1 MLRLSHVALLLALSP
16 VLLFNT
22 PAFAQ
27 PAKPAGAKRIQAETK
42 ALQAAVDAFKAKNAA
57 LEKQGKDGTDPRLI
71 ADVEVFPKAADWILR
86 HAEFYKPS
94 YVAQTFKA
102 LQIGRDRLKE
112 LTSAKAGKP
121 VAPSWTTTTGTTI
134 RGYVSQVDGS
144 VQPYAITLP
153 KGVNPKAGKRW
164 PLHLKLHGRAGQM
177 NEVDFI
183 RRHEGK
189 PVPKEQTWIQLDVFG
204 RTNNAFRW
212 SGETDVFEALADVQR
227 RFRIDRQRI
236 TLWGFSMGGAG
247 AWHLGLHHPSKWS
260 SVGPGAGFVDFY
272 NYQKVTKKL
281 PDYQHR
287 ALRIYD
293 AVGYALNAYDV
304 PVCTYGGENDAQLV
318 ASTATVAVAKRLGV
332 EIKLLIGP
340 GVGHKFHPDTYKEF
354 MAFHLDKAATGRKR
368 YPGQRDIRFM
378 TYTLKYNQCEWLT
391 IEEMETPYKPA
402 IVTASIDKQTGDL
415 KLTTRNIGVM
425 QIGRDVAQNIVI
437 DGKKLRLADAAES
450 LLPGVYFEKGDK
462 DWVTIDY
469 QTSRNFTSNPNLQ
482 KRHDLQGPID
492 DAFMKKFVCVQGTG
506 KAWSAE
512 NDAWAKWTLSRFEK
526 NFDKWLR
533 GKVPVVKDSELTS
546 EMIANSNIV
555 LFGDPGSNSVLA
567 KVIADLP
574 VKWTKKGIEVAGKTY
589 DPKSHGLSLIYP
601 NPLNKQKYVVINSGH
616 TFQEDAF
623 KASNSWLFPRLGDI
637 AVQKFEKDAKTAGY
651 TETVQWADIFD
662 SGWQL
667 PVTKPKAE

>member
-1 MLRLSHVALLLALSP
+1 M
-16 VLLFNT
+16 
-22 PAFAQ
+22 
-27 PAKPAGAKRIQAETK
+27 
-42 ALQAAVDAFKAKNAA
+42 
-57 LEKQGKDGTDPRLI
+57 
-71 ADVEVFPKAADWILR
+71 
-86 HAEFYKPS
+86 
-94 YVAQTFKA
+94 
-102 LQIGRDRLKE
+102 
-112 LTSAKAGKP
+112 
-121 VAPSWTTTTGTTI
+121 
-134 RGYVSQVDGS
+134 
-144 VQPYAITLP
+144 
-153 KGVNPKAGKRW
+153 
-164 PLHLKLHGRAGQM
+164 
-177 NEVDFI
+177 
-183 RRHEGK
+183 
-189 PVPKEQTWIQLDVFG
+189 
-204 RTNNAFRW
+204 
-212 SGETDVFEALADVQR
+212 
-227 RFRIDRQRI
+227 
-236 TLWGFSMGGAG
+236 
-247 AWHLGLHHPSKWS
+247 
-260 SVGPGAGFVDFY
+260 
-272 NYQKVTKKL
+272 
-281 PDYQHR
+281 
-287 ALRIYD
+287 
-293 AVGYALNAYDV
+293 

-354 MAFHLDKAATGRKR
+354 MAFHLEKAATGRKR

-402 IVTASIDKQTGDL
+402 IVTASIDKLTGDL

-492 DAFMKKFVCVQGTG
+492 DAFMKSFVCVRGTG
-506 KAWSAE
+506 KAWSTE

-574 VKWTKKGIEVAGKTY
+574 VKWTKEGIEVAGKTY

-667 PVTKPKAE
+667 PTTKPKAE